1 MMKKLTR
8 QVTVVCLFAFMA
20 LTAITA
26 LADTAPLLE
35 LPKIG
40 EAQVIG
46 IRFAADGRGKIMA
59 ADKNG
64 KVQQYLEVWANQSNV
79 PNAVTY
85 VLIGEDGNTFS
96 ATWGRG
102 PVNPAAFTCQADTLP
117 EFGEK
122 VLWVATVTDGALA
135 FQEIKDSAVKGMFD
149 NVTQARRDFGREVGP
164 SAQRANAN
172 TTEINLLTFL
182 KEKNRKK
189 WAEQGWLQPATT
201 CIRHF

>member
-8 QVTVVCLFAFMA
+8 RITIVCLLAFIA

-26 LADTAPLLE
+26 SAQTAPPLE

-40 EAQVIG
+40 EPQGIG
-46 IRFAADGRGKIMA
+46 IRFADDGRGKIMA

-79 PNAVTY
+79 PNVVTY
-85 VLIGEDGNTFS
+85 VIVGDDNTTFT

-102 PVNPAAFTCQADTLP
+102 PVNPAAFTCQADKFP

-122 VLWVATVTDGALA
+122 ILWVATVKDGALA

-149 NVTQARRDFGREVGP
+149 NVAQARRDFGREVGP
-164 SAQRANAN
+164 ASQRTNAN

-201 CIRHF
+201 CIQHF